1 MNLLILGI
9 VLFFGMHLSNTIP
22 PLKKLITGLVG
33 AKGYKPVFAIVSL
46 IGLVLMIMGYADKP
60 MLQIPEWVAPT
71 WARHAM
77 MLAMLIA
84 IILQP
89 AAHMPGNI
97 KRFTRHPMLWGIV
110 IWSGM
115 HLWLNGDHASILL
128 FGSFLVYSLWAMLSA
143 NMRGAKK
150 QTKKLPIKKDIV
162 VIMAGTTAYILIVM
176 SHKWIAGV
184 ALF

>member
-9 VLFFGMHLSNTIP
+9 ALFFGMHLSNTIP
-22 PLKKLITGLVG
+22 ALKKLITRFVG
-33 AKGYKPVFAIVSL
+33 EKGYKPVFAIVSL

-60 MLQIPEWVAPT
+60 MLQIPEWVAPA

-77 MLAMLIA
+77 MPAMLIA
-84 IILQP
+84 IILLP
-89 AAHMPGNI
+89 AAHMPSNI
-97 KRFTRHPMLWGIV
+97 KRITRHPMLWGIV

-115 HLWLNGDHASILL
+115 HLWLNGDRASILL
-128 FGSFLVYSLWAMLSA
+128 FGSFLLYSLWAMFSA
-143 NMRGAKK
+143 NLRGATK
-150 QTKKLPIKKDIV
+150 QSKKLPIKKDV
-162 VIMAGTTAYILIVM
+162 VVVMAGSTVYVLIVL